1 MTDDEGHSERQ
12 SGSFRAWPAKQPAQL
27 VLSAPLVEQTS
38 LLSQP
43 APLSELTSS
52 SQTSPPP
59 RWASQQQ
66 YTEVHLNAEALAK
79 ASPRREKGEE
89 IGQTP
94 CLFCAS
100 CTDP

>member
-12 SGSFRAWPAKQPAQL
+12 SGSFRAWSAKGQAQL

-38 LLSQP
+38 LLSQL

-52 SQTSPPP
+52 SPTQTSPQP

-79 ASPRREKGEE
+79 QAREKKR
-89 IGQTP
+89 
-94 CLFCAS
+94 
-100 CTDP
+100 